1 MVLCEDLNPN
11 WVFGR
16 ILLLSIYGV
25 IRLRISLSNIL
36 DKKGK
41 RLFGLYEDGSSKGLS
56 GLGNSTI
63 FVNFQR
69 IGKNE
74 SLRFVL
80 KIYVT
85 NTNAFLERHLATST
99 VIRS

>member
-16 ILLLSIYGV
+16 ILFLTIYGV
-25 IRLRISLSNIL
+25 IRLRISLSKMF

-41 RLFGLYEDGSSKGLS
+41 KLIGLYEDGSSKGLS

-63 FVNFQR
+63 FENFQR
-69 IGKNE
+69 IGK
-74 SLRFVL
+74 
-80 KIYVT
+80 
-85 NTNAFLERHLATST
+85 
-99 VIRS
+99 